1 MHALLIISDNISI
14 IKCEMPKEIHVT
26 MKTLDRAKTQTTK
39 LKWNRILNITLV
51 SKSKHKYKLKHIVR

>member
-14 IKCEMPKEIHVT
+14 IKSKIPKEIHVT

-39 LKWNRILNITLV
+39 LKWNRILNTTLV
-51 SKSKHKYKLKHIVR
+51 SKSKQA